1 VSLLQAK
8 PGKSKAESAPSR
20 PSICPP
26 TFPEALE
33 PLRAQLDHLLASIP
47 RDKYTKVSRKA
58 EALKFVCASL
68 GALPRLYPDSELQ
81 QLVTPGAIIGAAQKA
96 KEADPEA
103 KKLTSL
109 LDNVIA
115 LAGAGKKKGGKKE
128 RGGKDAKQEKR
139 RGRKNETIQQGGKKG
154 GEAPESGDEKVGSGA
169 KGAEV
174 KGQTAR
180 KENGSVVTGQRG
192 TKRAHAEED
201 GKTAAKDRV
210 EQLRFAKAA
219 KVGTQDMSKSKLPQP
234 GSVATSASAQ
244 PRKRVNG
251 DVRRRLKAMA
261 AKKGTKAA
269 GKKVS
274 S

>member
-20 PSICPP
+20 PSTCPP

-128 RGGKDAKQEKR
+128 RGEKGAKHEKR
-139 RGRKNETIQQGGKKG
+139 RGRKNETIQQGE
-154 GEAPESGDEKVGSGA
+154 EAPESGEEKVGSRA

-174 KGQTAR
+174 KDQKAR

-201 GKTAAKDRV
+201 GKKAAEDRV
-210 EQLRFAKAA
+210 EQLRLAKAA
-219 KVGTQDMSKSKLPQP
+219 KLGTQNTGKSKLLQP
-234 GSVATSASAQ
+234 GLAATSASAL

-251 DVRRRLKAMA
+251 DLRRRLKAMA